1 MGDNE
6 KKRDG
11 FENLGELAEKLEKDL
26 MAQIR
31 DTKDK
36 IKKKIKEEEAE
47 KHNLHRSKTLLK
59 KKQVQLE
66 REQTRLNVQ
75 QQAQEEQQTA
85 LDKGAAILKEGEM
98 KLKHGLKKLD
108 YEKFALEKD
117 NFSLGAREAALKRGN
132 KAQAKRQTQL
142 TEDKIKLQEKKAT
155 IDEKKLDMER
165 MERKLIK
172 EQQKLR
178 QDLLSQ
184 SARNDKLVAIQ
195 TRLLNK
201 GQKHLEER
209 LKNAVDNEEEKR
221 KDFLKLQKEQESY
234 RQERIYLD
242 DNWGFKRAHKS

>member
-11 FENLGELAEKLEKDL
+11 FENLGEVAEKLEKDL
-26 MAQIR
+26 MAHNR

-36 IKKKIKEEEAE
+36 LKKKESAEEAE

-66 REQTRLNVQ
+66 REQTRLNAQ
-75 QQAQEEQQTA
+75 QQSQDEQQTA
-85 LDKGAAILKEGEM
+85 LEKGAAILKEGEM

-108 YEKFALEKD
+108 YEKLALEKD
-117 NFSLGAREAALKRGN
+117 NFSLGAREASLKRAN

-178 QDLLSQ
+178 QDLLNQ
-184 SARNDKLVAIQ
+184 NTRNDNLLATQ
-195 TRLLNK
+195 TWLLNEV
-201 GQKHLEER
+201 QKHLEER
-209 LKNAVDNEEEKR
+209 LQIAVDTEEEMR
-221 KDFLKLQKEQESY
+221 QDFLKLQREQEKC